1 MIAME
6 EQIREL
12 DEEDGE
18 RGKRGTVAQLWVV
31 GPMNNFHDN

>member
-18 RGKRGTVAQLWVV
+18 RGKRGTLERYM
-31 GPMNNFHDN
+31 GGGTYE